1 MKSIPNLICK
11 EKKTSFQPHNRR
23 GISTV
28 VGSMFFVILMVAG
41 FSAQSLALNAQTD
54 IVSTQS
60 IVSDIDVKKQQEAFT
75 VLASTNENNIL
86 SIGINNHG
94 QNPVEI
100 SSIWILN
107 KTLSTQNATRYET
120 NYVDAF
126 VSSGFI
132 SNVLSTQSLAMI
144 SDTYDIKVVSSL
156 GTIKLEELVV
166 NTEQPITSLG
176 SVLIANPSD
185 IILGQNVTL
194 AMIVTNIGQL
204 AITDVTPSLPF
215 VNSSATITNISGPN
229 ISNVDLIPGESFL
242 FLWNYSVNG
251 TSNTLVSFSN
261 IANGTDIYNNFV
273 ESNNAIDTS
282 VIRNVTSGLSIIY
295 SP

>member
-1 MKSIPNLICK
+1 
-11 EKKTSFQPHNRR
+11 
-23 GISTV
+23 
-28 VGSMFFVILMVAG
+28 MVAG
-41 FSAQSLALNAQTD
+41 FSAQSLALDAQTD
-54 IVSTQS
+54 IVSTQG
-60 IVSDIDVKKQQEAFT
+60 IVSDIELKKQQEAFG
-75 VLASTNENNIL
+75 VLASTDGNNIL
-86 SIGINNHG
+86 NLSVTNQG

-100 SSIWILN
+100 SSIWITN
-107 KTLSTQNATRYET
+107 KTVTFQNATRYDI
-120 NYVDAF
+120 NYDDAY
-126 VSSGFI
+126 VSSGHI
-132 SNVLSTQSLAMI
+132 TNVLSTQPLHMI
-144 SDTYDIKVVSSL
+144 PDTYDLKVISSL
-156 GTIKLEELVV
+156 GTIKRVELTV
-166 NTEQPITSLG
+166 NANAPETSLG

-185 IILGQNVTL
+185 IILGGNVTL

-204 AITDVTPSLPF
+204 SITDVTPSLPF
-215 VNSSATITNISGPN
+215 VNSSATITNISTPN
-229 ISNVDLIPGESFL
+229 ISSVDLIPGESFL

>member
-1 MKSIPNLICK
+1 
-11 EKKTSFQPHNRR
+11 
-23 GISTV
+23 
-28 VGSMFFVILMVAG
+28 MVAG
-41 FSAQSLALNAQTD
+41 FSAQSLALDAQTD

-60 IVSDIDVKKQQEAFT
+60 IVSDIELKKQQEVFG
-75 VLASTNENNIL
+75 VLASTDANNIL
-86 SIGINNHG
+86 NLSVNNQG

-100 SSIWILN
+100 SGIWIVN
-107 KTLSTQNATRYET
+107 KTVTFQNATRFAI
-120 NYVDAF
+120 NYDDAF

-132 SNVLSTQSLAMI
+132 SNVLSTQALYMI
-144 SDTYDIKVVSSL
+144 PDTYDLKVISAL
-156 GTIKLEELVV
+156 GTIKTVELVV
-166 NTEQPITSLG
+166 NANAPETSLG

-204 AITDVTPSLPF
+204 AITDVKPSLPF
-215 VNSSATITNISGPN
+215 VNSSATITNISTPN
-229 ISNVDLIPGESFL
+229 MASVDLSPGESFL

-251 TSNTLVSFSN
+251 TSNTLVSFSS